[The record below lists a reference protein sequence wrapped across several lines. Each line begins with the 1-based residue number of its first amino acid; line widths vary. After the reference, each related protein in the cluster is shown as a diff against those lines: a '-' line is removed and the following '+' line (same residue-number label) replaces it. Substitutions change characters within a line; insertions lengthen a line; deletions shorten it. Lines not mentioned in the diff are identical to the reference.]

1 MKTQKRR
8 GRPSLLD
15 KMENNKSKLTIE
27 VSDKTKYLLLFLAK
41 LQRKSV
47 DTLIEELVMWS
58 ADFYMNG
65 GQWR

>member
-15 KMENNKSKLTIE
+15 KMENNKSKLTIK

>member
-15 KMENNKSKLTIE
+15 KMENNKSKMTIE

-47 DTLIEELVMWS
+47 NTLSEEIVMWS

>member
-47 DTLIEELVMWS
+47 DTLIEEIVMWS